1 MGEFSLLSGLLVII
15 TQDVS
20 QTLSSAHRCSIKH
33 NHMLSA
39 ATHSHPIWLK
49 QRVCKVKWEDAVG
62 NKAGSTSF
70 VHPLIQSSSHSFSIC
85 FQILTMCQVA
95 YGLDDE
101 TAVMFEEKLSCLLG
115 SGEETFTRS
124 DVQSG
129 LCFKV
134 TQGGRRRVGLQM
146 KWDRL

>member
-1 MGEFSLLSGLLVII
+1 M
-15 TQDVS
+15 
-20 QTLSSAHRCSIKH
+20 
-33 NHMLSA
+33 
-39 ATHSHPIWLK
+39 
-49 QRVCKVKWEDAVG
+49 KWEDAVG

-70 VHPLIQSSSHSFSIC
+70 IHSLIHSVYV

-95 YGLDDE
+95 YGLDGE
-101 TAVMFEEKLSCLLG
+101 TAVMFEEKFSCLLG

-129 LCFKV
+129 FCFKV
-134 TQGGRRRVGLQM
+134 TQGGQRRVGLQM